1 MTLKFVLV
9 AVLVAST
16 ALVAL
21 GQQKT
26 QSVTLSDPS
35 PVQLA
40 ALFSQADLV
49 AFITIESG
57 DAEHYNAA
65 VYKALVTKCYK
76 GAKAEQ
82 RIYFGPFVSYG
93 IGSEYLVFLKQT
105 DKDLVDL
112 WDRAKS
118 NGPFDSSQ
126 PYYRVMYDGY
136 SAMPVDY
143 ECIFEG
149 KDNDKCDYG
158 VGFNTYQVELPRTLK
173 TFPINVG
180 DFPADK
186 KSVRRG
192 AVERELSLLAG
203 NRP

>member
-9 AVLVAST
+9 AVAST

-65 VYKALVTKCYK
+65 VYKALVTKSYK

-105 DKDLVDL
+105 DKHLVDL

-192 AVERELSLLAG
+192 AVERE
-203 NRP
+203 